1 MALYAKL
8 ALRNVFRNRRRTLIT
23 LAAMGFGA
31 AAIIVFGGFVHSIY
45 YGVRESTIRSQVG
58 HIQIY
63 RKGYSEKGNLAPF
76 DYLIADY
83 PALRDELR
91 RLPHVK
97 TVTARLGFSGLVSTG
112 DTTTAFVGSG
122 VVPEGEMDLSA
133 LAVIV
138 DGKELATREPRGIT
152 LGVGLAR
159 AFGVKPG
166 DDLMLLTTTKAG
178 AINALAVKVRG
189 VWESGE
195 KAYDDRFLRIGLPET
210 QRVLDLEGGEVQSVV
225 LLLDATD
232 NTARV
237 RESLERLIR
246 DRGLDLEIKT
256 WEDLALRYHQVRELF
271 GRIFAVL
278 TLIVSIMVVFG
289 ITNTMTMAIFE
300 RTREIGTVMALG
312 TRRRGVV
319 SMFVLEAS
327 SSACSAPS
335 PASCSAWSSPR
346 PSPPSGSSSRRRR
359 APRAASWSRS
369 SSSPRCWRRRSSS
382 RSSRPR
388 WPRSIPPGALRVWT
402 SWRPSGMCRLALTV
416 ALTLVLVSSARADEA
431 TDLVREAD
439 RARRPA
445 DSFVWKISITSQ
457 EAKKAPSVDGFE
469 VFVKGGGRV
478 FVKFVAP
485 PRNVG
490 RSLLALGRDLWIYLP
505 DAGKPV
511 RIPLSQRLVGQVAN
525 GDIARADY
533 AGDYDATLRGEEA
546 IEGVPCHVL
555 DLNAKTKDVTYAVI
569 KYWVASD
576 GRRP

>member
-97 TVTARLGFSGLVSTG
+97 PVTARLGFSGLVSTG

-138 DGKELATREPRGIT
+138 DGKELATREPRGI
-152 LGVGLAR
+152 
-159 AFGVKPG
+159 AFGVKLG

-300 RTREIGTVMALG
+300 RTREIGTIRALG
-312 TRRRGVV
+312 TRRRGVL
-319 SMFVLEAS
+319 SMFVLEGVSLGVLGGLAGVVLGVVLAKAISAAGIQLPPPPGSTRGFLVQIFVVPEVLFQAFRLSLITAALAS
-327 SSACSAPS
+327 IY
-335 PASCSAWSSPR
+335 PAW
-346 PSPPSGSSSRRRR
+346 
-359 APRAASWSRS
+359 RAARVDVVE
-369 SSSPRCWRRRSSS
+369 
-382 RSSRPR
+382 
-388 WPRSIPPGALRVWT
+388 ALR
-402 SWRPSGMCRLALTV
+402 
-416 ALTLVLVSSARADEA
+416 
-431 TDLVREAD
+431 
-439 RARRPA
+439 
-445 DSFVWKISITSQ
+445 
-457 EAKKAPSVDGFE
+457 
-469 VFVKGGGRV
+469 
-478 FVKFVAP
+478 
-485 PRNVG
+485 
-490 RSLLALGRDLWIYLP
+490 
-505 DAGKPV
+505 
-511 RIPLSQRLVGQVAN
+511 
-525 GDIARADY
+525 
-533 AGDYDATLRGEEA
+533 
-546 IEGVPCHVL
+546 HV
-555 DLNAKTKDVTYAVI
+555 
-569 KYWVASD
+569 
-576 GRRP
+576 

>member
-91 RLPHVK
+91 RFPHVK

-122 VVPEGEMDLSA
+122 VVPEGELDLSA

-319 SMFVLEAS
+319 SMFVLE
-327 SSACSAPS
+327 
-335 PASCSAWSSPR
+335 
-346 PSPPSGSSSRRRR
+346 GFVLGVL
-359 APRAASWSRS
+359 
-369 SSSPRCWRRRSSS
+369 
-382 RSSRPR
+382 
-388 WPRSIPPGALRVWT
+388 GAVAGVVLGVV
-402 SWRPSGMCRLALTV
+402 LAK
-416 ALTLVLVSSARADEA
+416 A

-445 DSFVWKISITSQ
+445 DSFVWKIGITSQ

-478 FVKFVAP
+478 FVKFMAP

-511 RIPLSQRLVGQVAN
+511 RIPFSQRLVGQVAN

-533 AGDYDATLRGEEA
+533 AGDYDATLVGEESVD
-546 IEGVPCHVL
+546 GVACHVL
-555 DLNAKTKDVTYAVI
+555 DLKAKSKEVTYSAI
-569 KYWVASD
+569 KYWASKE
-576 GRRP
+576 GRRPVKAEFYAATGTLLKTGLFDNFKDVGGHRLATRLTLTDAIRKDRRSVLDYGELTVRDLPDKYFDKNYMKTLD